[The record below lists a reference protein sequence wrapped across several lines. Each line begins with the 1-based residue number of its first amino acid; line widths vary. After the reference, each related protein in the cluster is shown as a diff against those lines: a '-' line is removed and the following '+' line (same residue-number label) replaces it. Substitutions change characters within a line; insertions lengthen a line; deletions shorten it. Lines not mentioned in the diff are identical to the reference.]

1 MPSAGRLTLGETV
14 QGEQTLDGHIEP
26 FSILAELLLRCHANR
41 IAFDVEPII
50 LPVPVLDRFLLLSE
64 PYDAQAALRRF

>member
-1 MPSAGRLTLGETV
+1 MPSVGLTLGETV

-50 LPVPVLDRFLLLSE
+50 CLCCWGRRYFGQNRAMHGS
-64 PYDAQAALRRF
+64 AAAL